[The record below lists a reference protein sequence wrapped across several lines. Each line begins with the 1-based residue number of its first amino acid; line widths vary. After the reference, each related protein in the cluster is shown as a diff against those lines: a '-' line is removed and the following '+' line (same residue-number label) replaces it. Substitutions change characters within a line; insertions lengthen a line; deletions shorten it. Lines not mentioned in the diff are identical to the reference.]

1 MTLSSQQFQD
11 IISHLVSDQSEK
23 FGEKRREPRVGV
35 RFDGLITPM
44 GPDDTTVEKMAVTVR
59 DISPSGINVL
69 VRKNIAKG
77 TEFVLDLPTSD
88 DSSMLLAR
96 YTVRHS
102 KSLGGTLYS
111 VGAKLVGVTNAPTPS
126 LDAAAESRVP
136 KTSGKQ
142 KRK

>member
-11 IISHLVSDQSEK
+11 IVSHLVSDQSQK
-23 FGEKRREPRVGV
+23 IGEKRREPRVGV
-35 RFDGLITPM
+35 RFEGFVTPM
-44 GPDDTTVEKMAVTVR
+44 GPDVTTIEKLAVTVR

-69 VRKNIAKG
+69 GRKNLAKG

-96 YTVRHS
+96 YAVRHS

-111 VGAKLVGVTNAPTPS
+111 VGAKLVSVTNAPTPS
-126 LDAAAESRVP
+126 LDGAAESRAS
-136 KTSGKQ
+136 KTAGKQ